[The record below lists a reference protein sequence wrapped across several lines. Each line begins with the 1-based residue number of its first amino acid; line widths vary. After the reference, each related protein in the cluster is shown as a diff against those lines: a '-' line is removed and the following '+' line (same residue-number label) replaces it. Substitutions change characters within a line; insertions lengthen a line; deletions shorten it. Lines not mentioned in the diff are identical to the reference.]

1 MRVGGPVVFPRDPR
15 PAWLPLALDVDG
27 GRVPRVLAPVLPAG
41 TWARLP
47 QPAMD
52 AGEGLALRPFT
63 ETDAAAVASAFDDPS
78 IHHWHH
84 RSMSR
89 DEAHAWIAGSHERWT
104 SEQDAEFAV
113 TDAGGLVGRVAL
125 RGVLLDIGQAELS
138 YWTLPHARGRG
149 LATRAVA
156 RLATWALDEVGFWR
170 LAIRHSTQNP
180 ASCRVATAAGFLAEA
195 TLRRQ
200 HLHADGWHD
209 VHVHVRFRR
218 GVDPVRRG
226 AASLA
231 GRDASDVDG
240 RLRVELFVADVAR
253 SVSFYRDVLGFEV
266 DDGAPDERT
275 HVAVRRGAA
284 VVGLQ
289 DAAQLPTDPPR
300 AGVGVPPGRGVEL
313 VVEVAD
319 VAAAHRHAVASGAEL
334 ASGLE
339 RRPGGVDLRLL
350 DPDGHHVRV
359 TSRGPE
365 GRRAAVAEPGR
376 RA

>member
-1 MRVGGPVVFPRDPR
+1 M
-15 PAWLPLALDVDG
+15 G

-47 QPAMD
+47 QPAID
-52 AGEGLALRPFT
+52 AGEGLRLRPFT

-104 SEQDAEFAV
+104 TEQDAEFAV
-113 TDAGGLVGRVAL
+113 TEAAGLVGRVAL
-125 RGVLLDIGQAELS
+125 RGVLLDIGQAEIS

-149 LATRAVA
+149 VATRAVA

-180 ASCRVATAAGFLAEA
+180 PSCRVASAAGFPAEA
-195 TLRRQ
+195 ILRRQ

-209 VHVHVRFRR
+209 VHVHARFRR

-231 GRDASDVDG
+231 GRAASDVDG
-240 RLRVELFVADVAR
+240 RLRVELSVADVAR

-266 DDGAPDERT
+266 DEGAPDERT

-289 DAAQLPTDPPR
+289 DAAQLPTDHPL
-300 AGVGVPPGRGVEL
+300 AVVGGLPPGRGLEL

-319 VAAAHRHAVASGAEL
+319 VAAAHRRAVASGAEL

-339 RRPGGVDLRLL
+339 RRPGGRVDLHLL
-350 DPDGHHVRV
+350 DPDGHPVRV

-365 GRRAAVAEPGR
+365 GRRAAAAEPGR
-376 RA
+376 RP